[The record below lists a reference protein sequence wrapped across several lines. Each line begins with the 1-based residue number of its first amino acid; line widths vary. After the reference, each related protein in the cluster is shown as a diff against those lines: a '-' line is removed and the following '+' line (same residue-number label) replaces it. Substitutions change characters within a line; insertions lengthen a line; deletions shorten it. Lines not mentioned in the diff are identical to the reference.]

1 MDGGVAFKM
10 RTTNIKGDQKRKKN
24 EFLMDSALGEET
36 HHGVWAQKMG
46 DKGILNVERGTQS
59 KMEL

>member
-10 RTTNIKGDQKRKKN
+10 RTTNIRGPKKEKN

-36 HHGVWAQKMG
+36 HYGVWAQKMG